1 MTEDGGGPEAHRTVR
16 LNDLIVT
23 AGYEDV
29 LRANKLDSLE
39 AVFVASGGES
49 LTKPGL
55 SPWRDRIRLTLTFD
69 DPPDEPRAFPARR
82 DVGSSPP
89 EPRVSPARRDANA
102 RTQRTVYLKR
112 FTDPPRE
119 ASREVRRSRTGASTV
134 AGVEWA
140 LLNRLASEGI
150 ACPRPIAVGEELT
163 GSRELRSALLS
174 EGVPGR
180 SLERWM
186 SERDTPD
193 RPMIRRLI
201 GPTAD
206 FVARF
211 HGRGYIHRD
220 LYLSHLFFDPDA
232 TPERSLHL
240 IDLARVIHPPRG
252 RLRWIVKDLAALNFS
267 TPVHLV
273 SNTDRLRWLKRYL
286 RVSKLDR
293 SGRRLVYRVIGK
305 TASIARHERRRQA
318 RFRSRSE
325 S

>member
-1 MTEDGGGPEAHRTVR
+1 
-16 LNDLIVT
+16 
-23 AGYEDV
+23 
-29 LRANKLDSLE
+29 
-39 AVFVASGGES
+39 
-49 LTKPGL
+49 
-55 SPWRDRIRLTLTFD
+55 
-69 DPPDEPRAFPARR
+69 
-82 DVGSSPP
+82 
-89 EPRVSPARRDANA
+89 
-102 RTQRTVYLKR
+102 
-112 FTDPPRE
+112 
-119 ASREVRRSRTGASTV
+119 VRRSRTGASTV

-140 LLNRLASEGI
+140 WLNRLAGEGV

-163 GSRELRSALLS
+163 GSRELRSALLI
-174 EGVPGR
+174 EAVPGQ

-186 SERDTPD
+186 SEWGEAD

-206 FVARF
+206 LVGRF
-211 HGRGYIHRD
+211 HERGYIHRD

-240 IDLARVIHPPRG
+240 IDLTRVIRPRWG

-267 TPVHLV
+267 APAHLV
-273 SNTDRLRWLKRYL
+273 SNTDRVRWLKRYL